1 MILILTTGRTKKFY
15 LSKNEIEKKLKI
27 NIPNKILLIAEAIR
41 KKIKISKIYK
51 LSKIDPWFLEQIKE
65 IVDAE
70 NQFSKKGLPKKFNEN
85 AMGDLHKEAVNPAAA
100 IRAALGG
107 LVLSIALIAFMSRGL
122 EQGAMSVILC
132 AIGIGLVTTI
142 IFVILNKIRGF
153 SPEIPYQ
160 PLILL
165 GILSVIAFT
174 ATSEESASVSAEL
187 SPELVSPDVYRVL
200 FEDENIKV
208 IEVEHEPGESD
219 DFHGHYPMTW
229 YAIQGGMLEMTTEDA
244 KL

>member
-1 MILILTTGRTKKFY
+1 MESTLALTIIAATLTLLGLFKF
-15 LSKNEIEKKLKI
+15 L
-27 NIPNKILLIAEAIR
+27 
-41 KKIKISKIYK
+41 
-51 LSKIDPWFLEQIKE
+51 
-65 IVDAE
+65 
-70 NQFSKKGLPKKFNEN
+70 LPKKFNEN

-229 YAIQGGMLEMTTEDA
+229 YAIQGGMLIFRKTIGTEWHNLMT
-244 KL
+244 K